1 MRYSVAPRRRF
12 VFFANP
18 ELLPDCGCKY
28 RNKCVT
34 CKRNFIKKSNLMDF
48 KQYFRDIQDFPKE
61 GILFKDITPLLLDA
75 SAREKMLDHLVS
87 ELKNKQI
94 DKVVGVESRGFF
106 FGILLAQKLNA
117 GFVPVRKPKK
127 LPYKT
132 ISASY
137 ELEYGQDTL
146 EMHIDAIKKGD
157 RILIHDDVLATGG
170 TAKAVCEL
178 VEKLGGEIVQCN
190 FLIELSFLNGREKI
204 SQHPIFSAITY

>member
-1 MRYSVAPRRRF
+1 M
-12 VFFANP
+12 
-18 ELLPDCGCKY
+18 
-28 RNKCVT
+28 
-34 CKRNFIKKSNLMDF
+34 NLE
-48 KQYFRDIQDFPKE
+48 QYLRDIQDFPKE
-61 GILFKDITPLLLDA
+61 GILFKDITPLLLNPEG
-75 SAREKMLDHLVS
+75 REKMMEALLS
-87 ELKNKQI
+87 TLKNKQI

-106 FGILLAQKLNA
+106 FGILLAEKLNA
-117 GFVPVRKPKK
+117 GFIPVRKPNK
-127 LPYKT
+127 LPFET

-178 VEKLGGEIVQCN
+178 VERLGGEIIQCN

-204 SQHPIFSAITY
+204 NKSEIFAAITY